1 MKLIVRNRKNNIE
14 VSNITKTE
22 EMVWITPE
30 QFSQIT
36 SDAGIM
42 AAEFMKKH
50 PQIHEVK
57 FSVVPELDKD
67 EDEGQFYASE
77 QDDEQPEEPNDNE
90 EDGL

>member
-1 MKLIVRNRKNNIE
+1 MKLIVRTRKSKLE
-14 VSNITKTE
+14 VSNITSKE

-30 QFSQIT
+30 LFSQIT
-36 SDAGIM
+36 SDAGVM

-67 EDEGQFYASE
+67 EDEEQFYASDQE
-77 QDDEQPEEPNDNE
+77 DEQPETTDSE
-90 EDGL
+90 EHGK